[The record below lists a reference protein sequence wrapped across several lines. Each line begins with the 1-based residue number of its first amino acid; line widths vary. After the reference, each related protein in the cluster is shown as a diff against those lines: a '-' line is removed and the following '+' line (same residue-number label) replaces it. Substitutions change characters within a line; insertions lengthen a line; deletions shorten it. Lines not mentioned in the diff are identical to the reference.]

1 MFKQMKDMYKM
12 QKEAKAI
19 KAELASIHIEAE
31 VDGVVVIVAADQEL
45 ISIEIPDEL
54 ATPEKKVILAKT
66 IIKAHAKAAKKAQEV
81 SAEKMKGL
89 MGGMGFPGM

>member
-66 IIKAHAKAAKKAQEV
+66 IIKAHAKAAKKSQEV

>member
-19 KAELASIHIEAE
+19 KKELSSIHIEAE
-31 VDGVVVIVAADQEL
+31 VDGVIVVVAADQEL
-45 ISIEIPDEL
+45 ISIDIPDEMTGAENKHKL
-54 ATPEKKVILAKT
+54 SKA
-66 IIKAHAKAAKKAQEV
+66 IIAAHAKAAKKSQEV

>member
-1 MFKQMKDMYKM
+1 MKDMYKM

-19 KAELASIHIEAE
+19 KQELSSIHIEAE
-31 VDGVVVIVAADQEL
+31 VENVVVIVAADQEL
-45 ISIEIPDEL
+45 VSIEIPDEL
-54 ATPEKKVILAKT
+54 ASPEKKVVLAKA
-66 IIKAHAKAAKKAQEV
+66 IIKAHAKASKKAQEV